1 MIPQNVSEGDQRKMD
16 EDYDVVID
24 VLSKHK
30 DVLVKMSSGE
40 RDWGIMDYIRMEQ
53 IDQIKKAI
61 KLWEDYKKDNN
72 NGK

>member
-1 MIPQNVSEGDQRKMD
+1 MD

-30 DVLVKMSSGE
+30 DVLAKMSSGE
-40 RDWGIMDYIRMEQ
+40 RDWGIMDFIRMEQ
-53 IDQIKKAI
+53 INQIEKAI
-61 KLWEDYKKDNN
+61 KIWEDYKKDND